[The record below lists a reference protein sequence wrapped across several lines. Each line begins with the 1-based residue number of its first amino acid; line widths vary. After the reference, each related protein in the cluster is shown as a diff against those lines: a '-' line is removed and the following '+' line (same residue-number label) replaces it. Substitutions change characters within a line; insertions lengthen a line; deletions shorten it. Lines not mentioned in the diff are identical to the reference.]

1 MRLFAEFDNF
11 RKRTAKERIELFGT
25 ASKDIMTSLLPILD
39 NFERSFKVN
48 IPKEDDGV
56 LLIYN
61 QLKTELEKK
70 GLKEIENPIGKVLDT
85 DFHEA
90 ITNIPT
96 EKNIPYVWTDR
107 FDLLQWMGVTNAVD
121 HVLACDSVSQHFAN
135 ALKKP
140 ATVVIGATFP
150 ENISYPNNPNFKI
163 FDLGKDKRIYS
174 PIRIVHEPAYDLNN
188 EGLMLMEEAKRNEIV
203 NYVKEELNKNE

>member
-1 MRLFAEFDNF
+1 MKKNKKEPSKIKKKDTKPSKKKEANTNLQEQLTLEKDKNLRLFAEFDNF

-85 DFHEA
+85 DYHEA

-96 EKNIPYVWTDR
+96 EKKEDKGKIVDIIEKGY
-107 FDLLQWMGVTNAVD
+107 LLSNK
-121 HVLACDSVSQHFAN
+121 VL
-135 ALKKP
+135 
-140 ATVVIGATFP
+140 
-150 ENISYPNNPNFKI
+150 
-163 FDLGKDKRIYS
+163 R
-174 PIRIVHEPAYDLNN
+174 
-188 EGLMLMEEAKRNEIV
+188 
-203 NYVKEELNKNE
+203 YVKVVVAN